1 MLQWNKRLW
10 AGGVGNERGLDGEED
25 DDGGSGGVV
34 LFGHLQRFA
43 S

>member
-10 AGGVGNERGLDGEED
+10 AGSVGNERGLDGEN
-25 DDGGSGGVV
+25 DDGGGGVV
-34 LFGHLQRFA
+34 LFGHLHRFA